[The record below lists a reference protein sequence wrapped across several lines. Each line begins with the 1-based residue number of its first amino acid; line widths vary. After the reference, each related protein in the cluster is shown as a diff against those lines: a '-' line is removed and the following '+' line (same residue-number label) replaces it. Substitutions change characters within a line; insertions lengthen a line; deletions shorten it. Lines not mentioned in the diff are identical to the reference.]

1 MKKLLSTLLFIC
13 LFLVPAFSQVFSEQ
27 EIGIA
32 EHLNDTIP
40 MDLVFF
46 NEKNEQVR
54 LGDLIDG
61 PTVLAFVY
69 FNCPSICNPLQEG
82 LAEVI
87 EKTDLELGKDYKV
100 ITISFDYRDT
110 PEQAV
115 KKKRNFTTKIGDEK
129 ARHWYYLTGDSASIA
144 TILGSV
150 GYKIKVAGLDY
161 IHPSALVVVSPKG
174 KITRYLYGLRF
185 MPFDLKMAVI
195 EAQKGLSRPTVNKV
209 LEFCFTY
216 EPEGRKYSLQVT
228 KVVGTLTIFILVIF
242 FLVLVLRKKKQVT
255 K

>member
-1 MKKLLSTLLFIC
+1 MKRKY
-13 LFLVPAFSQVFSEQ
+13 LVFVVLMVIFGQVHSQVFTEQ
-27 EIGIA
+27 EIGID

-40 MDLVFF
+40 LDLQFF
-46 NEKNEQVR
+46 NERNEPVR
-54 LGDLIDG
+54 LRDLIDG

-87 EKTDLELGKDYKV
+87 EKTDLVLGKDYKV
-100 ITISFDYRDT
+100 LTISFDYRDT

-115 KKKRNFTTKIGDEK
+115 KKKRNFTTKIGEDK
-129 ARHWYYLTGDSASIA
+129 ARYWYYLTGDSANI
-144 TILGSV
+144 TQILGSV

-161 IHPSALVVVSPKG
+161 IHPSALVVVSPTG

-195 EAQKGLSRPTVNKV
+195 EAQKGLSRPTVNRI
-209 LEFCFTY
+209 LEYCFTY
-216 EPEGRKYSLQVT
+216 EPEGRKYTLQVT
-228 KVVGTLTIFILVIF
+228 KIVGTLTLIILAIFL
-242 FLVLVLRKKKQVT
+242 LVLILRRKRT
-255 K
+255 KTT

>member
-1 MKKLLSTLLFIC
+1 MKSKLTTLLLAFFFIA
-13 LFLVPAFSQVFSEQ
+13 PAFSQVFNNQ
-27 EIGIA
+27 EIGID

-40 MDLVFF
+40 LNLVFY
-46 NEKNEQVR
+46 NEKNEPVT
-54 LGDLIDG
+54 LGSLVDG
-61 PTVLAFVY
+61 PTVFAFVY

-82 LAEVI
+82 LADVI
-87 EKTDLELGKDYKV
+87 EKVDLELGKDYKV

-115 KKKRNFTTKIGDEK
+115 KKKRNFTTKIGEEK
-129 ARHWYYLTGDSASIA
+129 ARHWYYLTGDSATIA
-144 TILGSV
+144 QILGSV

-174 KITRYLYGLRF
+174 KITRYLYGIRF

-195 EAQKGLSRPTVNKV
+195 EAQKGLSRPTVNRI
-209 LEFCFTY
+209 LEYCFTY

-228 KVVGTLTIFILVIF
+228 KIVGTLTLFILIIF
-242 FLVLVLRKKKQVT
+242 FLVLVLRKKKT
-255 K
+255 A

>member
-13 LFLVPAFSQVFSEQ
+13 LFLAPSYSQVFNEQ
-27 EIGIA
+27 EIGIV

-82 LAEVI
+82 LADVI

-115 KKKRNFTTKIGDEK
+115 KKKRNFTTKIGEEK
-129 ARHWYYLTGDSASIA
+129 ARYWYYLTGDSATIA
-144 TILGSV
+144 QILGSV

-195 EAQKGLSRPTVNKV
+195 EAQKGLSRPTVNRI
-209 LEFCFTY
+209 LEYCFTY
-216 EPEGRKYSLQVT
+216 EPEGRKYGLQVT
-228 KVVGTLTIFILVIF
+228 KIVGTITIFILGIF
-242 FLVLVLRKKKQVT
+242 FLILVLRRKKQAN

>member
-13 LFLVPAFSQVFSEQ
+13 LFLAPSFSQIFSEQ
-27 EIGIA
+27 EIGIV

-110 PEQAV
+110 PDQAV

-129 ARHWYYLTGDSASIA
+129 ARYWYYLTGDSATIA
-144 TILGSV
+144 KILGSV

-195 EAQKGLSRPTVNKV
+195 EAQKGLSRPTVNRI
-209 LEFCFTY
+209 LEYCFTY
-216 EPEGRKYSLQVT
+216 EPEGRKYGLQVT
-228 KVVGTLTIFILVIF
+228 KIVGTLTIFILGIF
-242 FLVLVLRKKKQVT
+242 FLILVLRRKKQAN

>member
-1 MKKLLSTLLFIC
+1 MKKTLSTLLFIC
-13 LFLVPAFSQVFSEQ
+13 LFLAPSFSQIFSEQ
-27 EIGIA
+27 EIGIT

-115 KKKRNFTTKIGDEK
+115 KKKRNFTTKIGEEK

-242 FLVLVLRKKKQVT
+242 FLVLVLRKKKQAT

>member
-1 MKKLLSTLLFIC
+1 MKRKLFAIIAFLLFGSP
-13 LFLVPAFSQVFSEQ
+13 LFSQVFTEQ
-27 EIGIA
+27 EIGID

-40 MDLVFF
+40 LHLQFF
-46 NEKNEQVR
+46 NERNEVIK
-54 LGDLIDG
+54 LDDLIDG

-87 EKTDLELGKDYKV
+87 EKVDLELGKDYKV

-129 ARHWYYLTGDSASIA
+129 AKHWYYLTADSSTI
-144 TILGSV
+144 TQILGSV

-161 IHPSALVVVSPKG
+161 IHPSVLVVVSPAG
-174 KITRYLYGLRF
+174 KITRYLYGIRF

-195 EAQKGLSRPTVNKV
+195 EAQKGLSRPTVNRI
-209 LEFCFTY
+209 LEFCFSY

-228 KVVGTLTIFILVIF
+228 KVVGTLTLIILGIF
-242 FLVLVLRKKKQVT
+242 FLILVLRRKNAKT
-255 K
+255 N